1 MYKANLSHKMLDEY
15 LTELINGD
23 FIEEHI
29 STRGKTY
36 SLKSKGYGF
45 LEKYKVILEFTES
58 FGLS

>member
-1 MYKANLSHKMLDEY
+1 MLDEY